1 MVNDGHSAPAGH
13 TVSSHTNMPSAL
25 ALALVCVFPGSL
37 DAWIGFVQMVLL
49 AVGAG
54 LLLRSMYPGAREEAP
69 LLG

>member
-1 MVNDGHSAPAGH
+1 MTHLGAFELTEQGV
-13 TVSSHTNMPSAL
+13 M
-25 ALALVCVFPGSL
+25 LVCVFPGSL

>member
-1 MVNDGHSAPAGH
+1 MNVRGAPAIAIAA
-13 TVSSHTNMPSAL
+13 AL
-25 ALALVCVFPGSL
+25 ALALVCLFPGSL

>member
-1 MVNDGHSAPAGH
+1 MV
-13 TVSSHTNMPSAL
+13 AL
-25 ALALVCVFPGSL
+25 ALGCLFPGSL